1 MVEIDGLEPSSL
13 STAVSLIPA
22 PLPILAHIPIG
33 YRLTTDSRTFLP
45 AGLYCQES
53 VMPGSDATTLPV
65 VPSVELEPTASCS
78 QSRRTTDCAMTTSQ
92 TSSGLSGSEE
102 ADPSW
107 RWSRWGTYPSPA
119 TGFQCWLLI
128 RCFYPHSLSGE
139 TALIGRK
146 ISRLFRYGRRCQHTA
161 CTSCGFAHPLA
172 QCGSSF

>member
-78 QSRRTTDCAMTTSQ
+78 QSRRTTTCAMTTYQ
-92 TSSGLSGSEE
+92 TFSGL
-102 ADPSW
+102 
-107 RWSRWGTYPSPA
+107 PA
-119 TGFQCWLLI
+119 LRRQIHFGNGAAGELTHLQLRGLGISI
-128 RCFYPHSLSGE
+128 RTP
-139 TALIGRK
+139 
-146 ISRLFRYGRRCQHTA
+146 FRERQH
-161 CTSCGFAHPLA
+161 
-172 QCGSSF
+172 